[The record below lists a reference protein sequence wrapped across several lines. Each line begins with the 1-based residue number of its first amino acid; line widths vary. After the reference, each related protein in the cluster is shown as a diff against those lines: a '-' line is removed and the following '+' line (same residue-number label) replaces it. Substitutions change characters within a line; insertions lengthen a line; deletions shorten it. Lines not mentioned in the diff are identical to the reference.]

1 MLHSPVDEIKS
12 KLGIEEVVSSY
23 LQLQRAGRNLK
34 AKCPFHNEKTP
45 SFIVNPERQIWHCFG
60 CGEGGDIF
68 TFVMKIEGLEFRD
81 ALKLLAERAGVK
93 LENVNYRDSGK
104 KSRLFEIAEVS
115 RKFYE
120 ECVKIKTGKKVYEYL
135 KNRGLSKN
143 TIEKFQLGYAP
154 KSWDLL
160 SKFLKKKGYQEK
172 EIFASGMTVR
182 KDRGGYYDRF
192 RDRIMFPINNISGQT
207 VGFSSRVMPGEDES
221 QAKYINTPETIIYN
235 KSGILYGL
243 DKAKVAIRQNDLC
256 VLVEGNMDVIASF
269 QAEVE
274 NTIAVSG
281 TALTS
286 DQLRIIKRYTS
297 NIAFSFDLD
306 SAGIK
311 AAKRG
316 IELALQE
323 GLNIGVVMV
332 PEGKDP
338 ADCVKNNPELW
349 KNAVENPKPIMEFY
363 FESVFAKYDPNKIE
377 DKKKIASEILE
388 IISKI
393 SNKIEQAH
401 YLQILSDKLEVDEKI
416 LVENLKDIE
425 NSRNDFQNRN
435 EGDIEKEKVP
445 NRELR
450 LQENLLGFIINYPEL
465 FKENFSEVEDLFFDD
480 KLKKIYSL
488 IKNLYLK
495 ENEINKEKLDKLKE
509 VLSSRDSYSNSE
521 EVGRNENN
529 ERNEL
534 FYFWN
539 KTSLKVETEI
549 EESGSDFYQEASLCL
564 VNLKKIKLQNELKQL
579 EKDIKIADKENDSES
594 QKLLMEEFNKRMEK
608 LGKIE

>member
-12 KLGIEEVVSSY
+12 KLGVEEVVSGY
-23 LQLQRAGRNLK
+23 LQLQRAGKNFK

-68 TFVMKIEGLEFRD
+68 SFVMKIEGLEFRD

-104 KSRLFEIAEVS
+104 KGRLLEIVEVS

-120 ECVKIKTGKKVYEYL
+120 ECIKIKIGKKAYEYL
-135 KNRGLSKN
+135 CGRGLSKD

-154 KSWDLL
+154 ESWDLL
-160 SKFLKKKGYQEK
+160 SKFLKNKKYKEE
-172 EIFASGMTVR
+172 EIFAAGMTVK

-192 RDRIMFPINNISGQT
+192 RGRIMFPINNISGQT
-207 VGFSSRVMPGEDES
+207 VGFSSRVMPGDDES
-221 QAKYINTPETIIYN
+221 HAKYINTPETIIYN

-243 DKAKVAIRQNDLC
+243 DKAKVSIRKNDLC

-274 NTIAVSG
+274 NAIAVSG
-281 TALTS
+281 TALTVE
-286 DQLRIIKRYTS
+286 QLRIIKRYTN

-311 AAKRG
+311 AANRG

-323 GLNIGVVMV
+323 GMSVSVVMV

-338 ADCVKNNPELW
+338 ADCVQSDPELW
-349 KNAVENPKPIMEFY
+349 KNAVKNPKQVMEFY
-363 FESVFAKYDPNKIE
+363 FESVFAKYNAGEIE
-377 DKKKIASEILE
+377 GKKKIGEELLE

-401 YLQILSDKLEVDEKI
+401 YLQILSEKLDIDEKV
-416 LVENLKDIE
+416 LVENLKDMKK
-425 NSRNDFQNRN
+425 NQRSFQNRN
-435 EGDIEKEKVP
+435 EEVIKKEKIP
-445 NRELR
+445 DRELR
-450 LQENLLGFIINYPEL
+450 LQENLLGFIINYPRL
-465 FKENFSEVEDLFFDD
+465 FEGNFSEIEDLFSDD
-480 KLKKIYSL
+480 KLKKIYCL
-488 IKNLYLK
+488 IREIYLK
-495 ENEINKEKLDKLKE
+495 ENKLDEKLLNKLKE
-509 VLSSRDSYSNSE
+509 TLSSRNSSSDLGE
-521 EVGRNENN
+521 TQ
-529 ERNEL
+529 NEL
-534 FYFWN
+534 FYLWN
-539 KTSLKVETEI
+539 KTSLEVETEM
-549 EESGSDFYQEASLCL
+549 EESGSDVHKEASLCL
-564 VNLKKIKLQNELKQL
+564 MNLKIIKLQNELKKL
-579 EKDIKIADKENDSES
+579 EKDIKTADKENDFES
-594 QKLLMEEFNKRMEK
+594 QKLLMGEMNKRMEE
-608 LGKIE
+608 LGRLEE